1 MYKSALFLLLCLF
14 AGTANA
20 QNRLTGDV
28 RDAESGEPV
37 AAASIAVMDTNIG
50 TSADEDGSFVFP
62 ELREGEHTLV
72 VRSMG
77 YQPYQMEISI
87 PDYLDEPLLIEL
99 SPAVTAMQELIIVSS
114 ILRTGSNYQ
123 PEKIYSGEELN
134 RRANISVGQMLDGE
148 PGIAMRSFGAVP
160 TRPVIRGFDG
170 ERLLILENGERMG
183 DISESSVDHAIAL
196 DPAATE
202 TIEVIRGPSG
212 LLFGNNAL
220 GGVVNLVTSDIPRD
234 MTSGMTGVA
243 SFHGASMNG
252 LVHGYSRM
260 SYGMDNQAFTGR
272 FSYREAGN
280 VQTPDGRLPGTS
292 MSAMEGS
299 LGWSVNRD
307 DTQWGL
313 SILGMDHVYQIPESV
328 DDPNEH
334 VEIRYNRQG
343 LQMQMRS
350 KPAGFFDAVQLRSHA
365 SRYDHK
371 EVEVGILED
380 GKAAEEVEITYLQ
393 WAYSATA
400 SAEYSNFG
408 VIDNGTVGFN
418 INGRNFDIGGE
429 EAYSPGDVT
438 VNPAVFALQE
448 AGLSNFLT
456 LQIGSRLDF
465 RYVSTIPN
473 ELNAIETDR
482 SNLDLSAAIGL
493 NYNPNFPFEFG
504 VQMARSH
511 RYPTIE
517 ELYSDGA
524 HLAAGAYEIGDPT
537 LETERTYGMDAFIR
551 WHFNRISFEAA
562 GFYSYIE
569 NYIAFQPQGL
579 IDPSSGLPV
588 FRYVGDGAQIHG
600 GEISSL
606 LRFSEQFSAEL
617 GLDYVSGSRLNRDRE
632 PLPFMPPFRSRLV
645 VNYDFGRSFLG
656 ARLRLVTSQKRVA
669 PEEDTTE
676 GYFLA
681 GLSAGH
687 RFGND
692 AIHSITLR
700 VDNLLNQRYRDHL
713 SRVEDRDYP
722 MPGRNVT
729 LNYRWYF

>member
-1 MYKSALFLLLCLF
+1 MYKLLLLILFCLL
-14 AGTANA
+14 AGNANA
-20 QNRLTGDV
+20 QNRLTGDI
-28 RDAESGEPV
+28 RDSESGEPV
-37 AAASIAVMDTNIG
+37 AAASIVVKDTNIG
-50 TSADEDGSFVFP
+50 TSADQDGSFVFP
-62 ELREGEHTLV
+62 ELREGEYTLL
-72 VRSMG
+72 VRSLG
-77 YQPYQMEISI
+77 YQPFQMEISV
-87 PDYLDEPLLIEL
+87 PEYLDEPLRIEL
-99 SPAVTAMQELIIVSS
+99 EPAVTAMQELTIVSS

-123 PEKIYSGEELN
+123 PERVYAGEDLH

-183 DISESSVDHAIAL
+183 DVSESSVDHAIAL

-220 GGVVNLVTSDIPRD
+220 GGVINLVTSDIPRD
-234 MTSGMTGVA
+234 ISSGMSGIA

-260 SYGMDNQAFTGR
+260 NYGMDNQAFTGR
-272 FSYREAGN
+272 LSYREAGN

-299 LGWSVNRD
+299 LGWSVSRD

-313 SILGMDHVYQIPESV
+313 SIMGMDHVYQIPESI

-343 LQMQMRS
+343 LQMQMRNNPS
-350 KPAGFFDAVQLRSHA
+350 GFFDAVQFRLHA

-371 EVEVGILED
+371 EVEVEILKDGTTDED
-380 GKAAEEVEITYLQ
+380 VEISYLQ
-393 WAYSATA
+393 WAYSATV
-400 SAEYSNFG
+400 SADYSNFG

-418 INGRNFDIGGE
+418 INGRNFDIGGL
-429 EAYSPGDVT
+429 EAYSPGDLT
-438 VNPAVFALQE
+438 VNPAIFALQE
-448 AGLSNFLT
+448 ARLSTYLT
-456 LQIGSRLDF
+456 MQIGTRLDF

-473 ELNAIETDR
+473 DLNEIETDR

-493 NYNPNFPFEFG
+493 NYNPAFPFELG
-504 VQMARSH
+504 VQLARSH

-537 LETERTYGMDAFIR
+537 LDTERTYGMDAFIR
-551 WHFNRISFEAA
+551 WHFDRISLEAA

-588 FRYVGDGAQIHG
+588 FRYVGDSAQIFG
-600 GEISSL
+600 GEFSSI
-606 LRFSEQFSAEL
+606 LRFSEQVSAEL
-617 GLDYVSGSRLNRDRE
+617 GVDYVNGTRLNSDRD

-645 VNYDFGRSFLG
+645 VNYDFGRSFLSSG
-656 ARLRLVTSQKRVA
+656 IRVVSSQNRVA
-669 PEEDTTE
+669 PEEERTE

-687 RFGND
+687 RFGNEGV
-692 AIHSITLR
+692 HRFVLR

-713 SRVEDRDYP
+713 SRVEDRDFP

-729 LNYRWYF
+729 LNYRWHF

>member
-1 MYKSALFLLLCLF
+1 MHKSIFFLLISLF
-14 AGTANA
+14 AGTASA

-28 RDAESGEPV
+28 RDSDSGEPV
-37 AAASIAVMDTNIG
+37 VAASIVVKETNIG
-50 TSADEDGSFVFP
+50 TSADQDGFFVFP
-62 ELREGEHTLV
+62 ELSDGEYTLS
-72 VRSMG
+72 VRSLG
-77 YQPYQMEISI
+77 YQPYQTKISI
-87 PDYLDEPLLIEL
+87 PEYLDEPLRIEL
-99 SPAVTAMQELIIVSS
+99 SPAVTAMQELTIVSS

-123 PEKIYSGEELN
+123 PEKVYSGEELT

-234 MTSGMTGVA
+234 ITSGMSGIA

-252 LVHGYSRM
+252 LLHGYSRM
-260 SYGMDNQAFTGR
+260 SYGMDNQALTGR

-280 VQTPDGRLPGTS
+280 MQTPDGRLPGTS

-307 DTQWGL
+307 DTQWGM
-313 SILGMDHVYQIPESV
+313 SVMGMDHVYQIPESM

-334 VEIRYNRQG
+334 VEIHYNRQG

-350 KPAGFFDAVQLRSHA
+350 NSAGFFDALQVRLHA

-371 EVEVGILED
+371 EVEVEIMED
-380 GKAAEEVEITYLQ
+380 GTIDEDVEITYLQ

-400 SAEYSNFG
+400 SADYSSFG

-418 INGRNFDIGGE
+418 INGRNFDIGGL
-429 EAYSPGDVT
+429 EAYSPGDLT
-438 VNPAVFALQE
+438 VNPAIFALQE
-448 AGLSNFLT
+448 ARLSTYLT
-456 LQIGSRLDF
+456 MQIGTRLDF

-473 ELNAIETDR
+473 ELNDIETER

-493 NYNPNFPFEFG
+493 NYNPHFPFELG
-504 VQMARSH
+504 IQLARSH

-551 WHFNRISFEAA
+551 WHFDRISFEAA
-562 GFYSYIE
+562 GFYSYME
-569 NYIAFQPQGL
+569 NYIAFQPQGR

-588 FRYVGDGAQIHG
+588 FRYVGDGAQIYG
-600 GEISSL
+600 GEVSSF
-606 LRFSEQFSAEL
+606 LRFSEQLSAEL
-617 GLDYVSGSRLNRDRE
+617 GLDYVSGTRLNRDRE

-645 VNYDFGRSFLG
+645 VTYDFGRSFLG
-656 ARLRLVTSQKRVA
+656 TRISLVTSQNRVA
-669 PEEDTTE
+669 PEEDMTE

-692 AIHSITLR
+692 GIHSIVLR

-713 SRVEDRDYP
+713 SRVEDRDFP

>member
-1 MYKSALFLLLCLF
+1 MNKSIFFLLISLL

-28 RDAESGEPV
+28 RDSDTGEPV
-37 AAASIAVMDTNIG
+37 VAASIVVKDTNIG
-50 TSADEDGSFVFP
+50 TSADQDGSFVLP
-62 ELREGEHTLV
+62 ELRDGEYTLV
-72 VRSMG
+72 VRSLG
-77 YQPYQMEISI
+77 YQPCQMEITI
-87 PDYLDEPLLIEL
+87 PESLDEPLRIEL
-99 SPAVTAMQELIIVSS
+99 ESAVTAMQELTIVSS

-123 PEKIYSGEELN
+123 PERVYSGEDLH

-160 TRPVIRGFDG
+160 SRPVIRGFDG

-234 MTSGMTGVA
+234 ISSGMSGIA

-252 LVHGYSRM
+252 LMHGYSRM

-272 FSYREAGN
+272 VSYREAGN
-280 VQTPDGRLPGTS
+280 MQTPDGRLPGTS

-307 DTQWGL
+307 DAQLGL
-313 SILGMDHVYQIPESV
+313 SIVGMDHVYQIPESIN
-328 DDPNEH
+328 DPNEH

-350 KPAGFFDAVQLRSHA
+350 NSAGFFDALQVRLHA

-371 EVEVGILED
+371 EVEVDILDDGTIDED
-380 GKAAEEVEITYLQ
+380 IEITYLQ

-400 SAEYSNFG
+400 SADFSNFG

-418 INGRNFDIGGE
+418 INGRNFDIGGL
-429 EAYSPGDVT
+429 EAYSPGDLT
-438 VNPAVFALQE
+438 VNPAIFALQE
-448 AGLSNFLT
+448 ARLSTNLT
-456 LQIGSRLDF
+456 IQIGTRLDF

-473 ELNAIETDR
+473 ELNDIETER
-482 SNLDLSAAIGL
+482 SNLDLSAAIGM
-493 NYNPNFPFEFG
+493 NYNPHFPVEVGF
-504 VQMARSH
+504 QMARSH

-517 ELYSDGA
+517 ELYSDGP
-524 HLAAGAYEIGDPT
+524 HLAAGAYEIGDPS
-537 LETERTYGMDAFIR
+537 LDTERTYGMDTFIR
-551 WHFNRISFEAA
+551 WHLDRVSLEAA

-579 IDPSSGLPV
+579 IDPSSALPV
-588 FRYVGDGAQIHG
+588 FRYVGDSAQIYG
-600 GEISSL
+600 GEISSVL
-606 LRFSEQFSAEL
+606 HFSEQFSAEL
-617 GLDYVSGSRLNRDRE
+617 GLDYVKGTRLNSDRD
-632 PLPFMPPFRSRLV
+632 PLPFMPPFRSRLIV
-645 VNYDFGRSFLG
+645 TYDFGRSFLS
-656 ARLRLVTSQKRVA
+656 ARLNHVTSQNRVA
-669 PEEDTTE
+669 PEENMTE

-681 GLSAGH
+681 GMTAGH

-692 AIHSITLR
+692 GIHTIILR

-713 SRVEDRDYP
+713 SRVEDRNFP

-729 LNYRWYF
+729 LNYRWFF